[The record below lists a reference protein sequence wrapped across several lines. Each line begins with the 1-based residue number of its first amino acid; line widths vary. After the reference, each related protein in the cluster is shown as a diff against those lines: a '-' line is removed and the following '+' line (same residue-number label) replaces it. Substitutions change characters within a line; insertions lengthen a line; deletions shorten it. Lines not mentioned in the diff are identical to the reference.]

1 MSHSKIRFVTLI
13 GVICITSIITLQ
25 TFWFIKAHKSRAL
38 QLELQISLALKET
51 ADKIYEYNNLTS
63 PSNHMIN
70 QVTNNYYVVMTNSTI
85 EPMLLELWLLS
96 AFKDK
101 ELDFDFEYGIYD
113 CTSEKLVFSNR
124 VENLKSE
131 KPFEKNKL
139 NLPDWAED
147 SHYFAVHFP
156 KKNTEIFFEMGFWLA
171 SSILLIIIVSYFSYL
186 IWMVFRQKKLSEMHR
201 DFVNNMTHEFNTP
214 LTTIDTALQL
224 IHNSQVKPDK
234 YLKIIKAESDKLK
247 NQIARTLQISQM
259 ESGETG
265 ADFTKVHFC
274 EFLEELTTRYKDRNP
289 SAEITLLL
297 GTDCKDDLV
306 NIDEFHLENVMINLF
321 DNALKYN
328 QAKKKKIT
336 ISLVYSIKHIKV
348 CIEDN
353 GIGIAEEEIKHI
365 FKKFYRVNT
374 GDIHD
379 QKGFGLGL
387 FYVAQ
392 VLKAIHGTI
401 SVESKSGIGST
412 FCITLPKSL

>member
-25 TFWFIKAHKSRAL
+25 TFWFIKAYKSRAL

-63 PSNHMIN
+63 PNNHIIN

-96 AFKDK
+96 AFNAK
-101 ELDFDFEYGIYD
+101 ELNFDFEYGIYD

-131 KPFEKNKL
+131 KPFEKNNL
-139 NLPDWAED
+139 NLPDWAKD

-156 KKNTEIFFEMGFWLA
+156 KKNTEILFDMGFWLA
-171 SSILLIIIVSYFSYL
+171 SSFLLIIIVSYFSYL
-186 IWMVFRQKKLSEMHR
+186 IWMVFRQKKLSEIHR
-201 DFVNNMTHEFNTP
+201 NFVNNMTHEFNTP

-224 IHNSQVKPDK
+224 IQNSQVKPDK

-259 ESGETG
+259 ESGENG
-265 ADFTKVHFC
+265 PDFTKVHFC

-297 GTDCKDDLV
+297 GTACKNDLV

-328 QAKKKKIT
+328 KSEKKKIEIRLT
-336 ISLVYSIKHIKV
+336 CSKKNISVFIQ
-348 CIEDN
+348 DN
-353 GIGIAEEEIKHI
+353 GIGIAEEELKHI

-387 FYVAQ
+387 FYVAE
-392 VLKAIHGTI
+392 VLKAIQGTI

-412 FCITLPKSL
+412 FCITLPKSP